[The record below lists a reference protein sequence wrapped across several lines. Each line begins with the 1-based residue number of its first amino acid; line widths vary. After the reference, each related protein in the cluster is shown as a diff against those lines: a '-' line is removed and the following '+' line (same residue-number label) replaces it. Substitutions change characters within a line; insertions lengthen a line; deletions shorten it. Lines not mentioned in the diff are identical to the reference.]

1 VAPVVAAAPESITF
15 HTVMTHVGTAM
26 GAGTITPDY
35 LVNLVNEINQQ
46 CGTAM
51 SSFTDMAALPNAIEY
66 CWAAFARDGKL

>member
-1 VAPVVAAAPESITF
+1 
-15 HTVMTHVGTAM
+15 MTHVGTAM